1 MIMAKKTSK
10 KALTKQLT
18 ANAVFLSI
26 IFSSQIEF
34 ERYTIDDGLSQ
45 NTVQKVMQDS
55 RGYIWLGTQGGLDR
69 FNGYEFVHYESE
81 SSDSTTIPFG
91 YIWSIE
97 EDKNGIM
104 WLGTQQGNVGWF
116 NPYSEEAGEINIY
129 KNNPNI
135 KKKRIR
141 DILLLGNNIF
151 IATQGSG
158 LCRYNLKN
166 KTAVWYGPDSTFD
179 KKIESWEI
187 ISLNQIDE
195 DKIILSTADGLKIL
209 NTKTNE
215 ISPHLTT
222 IFKDQLDL
230 EVDSLNLAQLTIGPS
245 GLWYLG
251 SWNKDGFFIYNPDT
265 KKIKRYLHDPEEA
278 SSIAGNNIENITV
291 AADGKIWLS
300 IWQVGLSIFNPKTEK
315 FLNIYPDLENK
326 NALSDPHINSI
337 IKDKSGAMWLGC
349 GRSLAKYDPEKK
361 KFGLIAN
368 SLRADIKTN
377 QNDFWGITIDSQNN
391 LWLGGGI
398 PKDGFDQIDLNTHEI
413 TNIVPESSEGKKG
426 LSRWYLQEDGK
437 GRIWGRSS
445 FDLVVSDLKKA
456 NFRSAYDFS
465 NISFKDAGFIRDMYL
480 DRDKRFWACSQKKTW
495 WVEFDGDSAI
505 WKDAGEKFKNMK
517 DIANL
522 VGFVESK
529 IHPCYYSLNWRGN
542 KVIKINKADFSV
554 ETLYDDETAT
564 DKIRGLKAAGFIY
577 EANDGALWIPTY
589 GEGLTRFDPVIREII
604 HYGIKNGLPNSY
616 LYSVYEDGLGNMWM
630 SSNFGIIKLNPKTGE
645 FRQFGMADG
654 VQNLEFNG
662 GSHGRDKDGVL
673 YFGGISGVNYF
684 HPDSLKDNP
693 NEPTVIIESF
703 SKSDSIFI
711 IHKSDNSEEIY
722 NVYYDEKDLS
732 FNFAAIDYRDPSRN
746 KHAYMMEGYD
756 ADWNYSGTRRYASY
770 TNLPHG
776 DYIFRVKGSNND
788 GMWNDEGASL
798 KIKIFPA
805 PWETTWAYMMYFA
818 TTGMGLFGYVK
829 RQRRLQTRAMEE
841 QHREA
846 ELEEARQ
853 FQLDMLPK
861 EIPDVLDLEI
871 AATIQTASEVGG
883 DYYDFFPQKN
893 GESLYVAVGDATGH
907 GMTAGMMVSI
917 TKAGLYGIPSIPP
930 NDIAKRL
937 NRVIK
942 NIDLGWNRMAFNM
955 ARFWEGRVEFTSAAM
970 PPAYHYHGETGEV
983 DEILIEGLPLGSFK
997 DETFT
1002 LVGFEFK
1009 QGDSLVFI
1017 SDGLPEAA
1025 NTSEEMLGYEAVQD
1039 CVQANGHQNAEE
1051 QKQALLDLGT
1061 AWLGDLRNQDDITI
1075 VVVKKKQV

>member
-1 MIMAKKTSK
+1 
-10 KALTKQLT
+10 
-18 ANAVFLSI
+18 
-26 IFSSQIEF
+26 
-34 ERYTIDDGLSQ
+34 
-45 NTVQKVMQDS
+45 
-55 RGYIWLGTQGGLDR
+55 
-69 FNGYEFVHYESE
+69 
-81 SSDSTTIPFG
+81 
-91 YIWSIE
+91 
-97 EDKNGIM
+97 
-104 WLGTQQGNVGWF
+104 
-116 NPYSEEAGEINIY
+116 
-129 KNNPNI
+129 
-135 KKKRIR
+135 
-141 DILLLGNNIF
+141 
-151 IATQGSG
+151 
-158 LCRYNLKN
+158 
-166 KTAVWYGPDSTFD
+166 
-179 KKIESWEI
+179 
-187 ISLNQIDE
+187 
-195 DKIILSTADGLKIL
+195 
-209 NTKTNE
+209 
-215 ISPHLTT
+215 
-222 IFKDQLDL
+222 
-230 EVDSLNLAQLTIGPS
+230 
-245 GLWYLG
+245 
-251 SWNKDGFFIYNPDT
+251 
-265 KKIKRYLHDPEEA
+265 
-278 SSIAGNNIENITV
+278 
-291 AADGKIWLS
+291 
-300 IWQVGLSIFNPKTEK
+300 
-315 FLNIYPDLENK
+315 
-326 NALSDPHINSI
+326 
-337 IKDKSGAMWLGC
+337 
-349 GRSLAKYDPEKK
+349 
-361 KFGLIAN
+361 
-368 SLRADIKTN
+368 
-377 QNDFWGITIDSQNN
+377 
-391 LWLGGGI
+391 
-398 PKDGFDQIDLNTHEI
+398 
-413 TNIVPESSEGKKG
+413 
-426 LSRWYLQEDGK
+426 
-437 GRIWGRSS
+437 
-445 FDLVVSDLKKA
+445 
-456 NFRSAYDFS
+456 
-465 NISFKDAGFIRDMYL
+465 
-480 DRDKRFWACSQKKTW
+480 
-495 WVEFDGDSAI
+495 
-505 WKDAGEKFKNMK
+505 
-517 DIANL
+517 
-522 VGFVESK
+522 
-529 IHPCYYSLNWRGN
+529 
-542 KVIKINKADFSV
+542 
-554 ETLYDDETAT
+554 
-564 DKIRGLKAAGFIY
+564 
-577 EANDGALWIPTY
+577 
-589 GEGLTRFDPVIREII
+589 
-604 HYGIKNGLPNSY
+604 
-616 LYSVYEDGLGNMWM
+616 
-630 SSNFGIIKLNPKTGE
+630 
-645 FRQFGMADG
+645 
-654 VQNLEFNG
+654 
-662 GSHGRDKDGVL
+662 
-673 YFGGISGVNYF
+673 
-684 HPDSLKDNP
+684 
-693 NEPTVIIESF
+693 
-703 SKSDSIFI
+703 
-711 IHKSDNSEEIY
+711 
-722 NVYYDEKDLS
+722 
-732 FNFAAIDYRDPSRN
+732 
-746 KHAYMMEGYD
+746 MMEGYD